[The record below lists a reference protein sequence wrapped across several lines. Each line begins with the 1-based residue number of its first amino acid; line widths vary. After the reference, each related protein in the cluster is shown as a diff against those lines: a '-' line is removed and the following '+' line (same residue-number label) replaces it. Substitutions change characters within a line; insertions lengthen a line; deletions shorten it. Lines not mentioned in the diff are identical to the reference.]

1 MRMGAQIDNLTFT
14 YASVPE
20 PATTILILMSL
31 ILIGTRRKVFLLAK
45 AAQSV

>member
-20 PATTILILMSL
+20 PETAILILMGL
-31 ILIGTRRKVFLLAK
+31 ILIGTRRKVFPLVK
-45 AAQSV
+45 AAKRA